1 MTPLKFRALIDG
13 RFVYSDGKEE
23 WIDLVENSWE
33 HKVTEYN
40 GGYSVVQTEDISQ
53 YTGLKDKNGKE
64 IYEGDVVL
72 IPDTYTE
79 TVDVGIGNM
88 PIAQMPDNHLCEVI
102 FENGSFKFVITESYD
117 VYSKGKY
124 TYDFLEEENGIDELE
139 VIGNIYQNKDLLT

>member
-64 IYEGDVVL
+64 IYEGDVLKWKYVNDNGYRRREFVTIFSVFYNEGTAEYKTSDGDSL
-72 IPDTYTE
+72 YTCLN
-79 TVDVGIGNM
+79 DSI
-88 PIAQMPDNHLCEVI
+88 
-102 FENGSFKFVITESYD
+102 
-117 VYSKGKY
+117 
-124 TYDFLEEENGIDELE
+124 E
-139 VIGNIYQNKDLLT
+139 VIGNIYENPELIT

>member
-64 IYEGDVVL
+64 IYEGDVLKWKYVNDNGYRRREFVTIFSVFYNEGTAEYKTSDGDSL
-72 IPDTYTE
+72 YTCLN
-79 TVDVGIGNM
+79 DSI
-88 PIAQMPDNHLCEVI
+88 
-102 FENGSFKFVITESYD
+102 
-117 VYSKGKY
+117 
-124 TYDFLEEENGIDELE
+124 E
-139 VIGNIYQNKDLLT
+139 VIGNIYENKDLLA